1 MPAAQTPPS
10 TVPATAPGTA
20 PGPAP
25 AALQGWRHWA
35 QLRTTDFAA
44 LDPHRTVAVLPVAA
58 TEQHGPHLPLSVD
71 TDLVDGILAAARA
84 VAQPD
89 LPLLQLPTQAVGLS
103 PEHQGF
109 AGTLTLRPETLL
121 ALWADIGESVA
132 RAGVKK
138 LLIFNSHGG
147 HSGIMDVVARDLRTR
162 LGLLVVSC
170 SWFNL
175 PLRDEAGNDVSTR
188 FPAHE
193 HRFGIHAG
201 QMETALM
208 LALRPQDVCMAAARN
223 FPSTSEDRA
232 QRYTV
237 LGNGRSAKLAWQMQ
251 DYQPAGAAGNAAAA
265 TAEDGH
271 ALLDAA
277 GRALAQ
283 LLAELVDL
291 PLSTLQP
298 APLEAS
304 APQPHRRP

>member
-1 MPAAQTPPS
+1 MSAAPPQPS
-10 TVPATAPGTA
+10 FSPVPTAHPG
-20 PGPAP
+20 G
-25 AALQGWRHWA
+25 AALRGWRHWA

-44 LDPHRTVAVLPVAA
+44 LDPERTVALLPVAA

-71 TDLVDGILAAARA
+71 TDLVEGILAAARPMA
-84 VAQPD
+84 APD
-89 LPLLQLPTQAVGLS
+89 LPVLQLPTQAVGLS

-109 AGTLTLRPETLL
+109 AGTLTLRPQTLL
-121 ALWADIGESVA
+121 ALWSDLGESVA

-138 LLIFNSHGG
+138 LLLFNSHGG

-175 PLRDEAGNDVSTR
+175 PLLDGAGNDVSTR

-208 LALRPQDVCMAAARN
+208 LALRPQDVHMEAARD
-223 FPSTSEDRA
+223 FPSTSADRA
-232 QRYTV
+232 QRYAV

-277 GRALAQ
+277 ARGLAQ

-291 PLSTLQP
+291 PLSTLHP
-298 APLEAS
+298 APLAQGQAS
-304 APQPHRRP
+304 HTAPGAPT